1 MGKMERKHWNVPK
14 VVTSIVLSLTILLS
28 GTSVLALGTEGSA
41 NQTLTSSY
49 TSFDTDKTYS
59 IWLKEGAETTSDPL
73 SVIRQTKYRWNI
85 DGGGKAFDAVVHL
98 DYETGNNCEM
108 EFEYQG
114 DGYYSIKYAGS
125 SYWIDTKGNNGK
137 ADEPLHQYHQD
148 TGRDN
153 QCFCFIPVEGEED
166 TYYIQCKKG
175 NIYIGVKDNNIEKHS
190 EIVTVEQSDAQ
201 KWLIKPT
208 DEIMTS
214 GKEVKL
220 LGSSDGVYEP
230 KDGAPLFTLN
240 PEGYDC
246 DANVNLDGSAIGD
259 CLHLYYIGTSSKITA
274 EWIDSKQAY
283 KLRSYGNQENSLT
296 CQVWDVAGQSVDPEE
311 YATIHVWSEKDD
323 DANDVACQLWRFI
336 PVEGKSNVYYIYNVN
351 SRLYLSID
359 GGHSES
365 AKNDV
370 NGVELVQ
377 SATACPWELNLLNQ
391 NSLNAYTKDSNVD
404 EINAGN
410 WMSKLPG
417 SMYLSEVN
425 IPGTHDAGAANLTF
439 EIDTICQQLYLDEQ
453 LNAGIRAWDLRID
466 GTSLDVD
473 DDPNIVHGE
482 TIATCLT
489 RNGLD
494 ILELSEVMNTAKT
507 FLASHPQETI
517 VVTLKRDGAGTDEG
531 VADCVLEYIKDSSY
545 PIYRPA
551 AEDSGK
557 VPTLDEVRGK
567 IVFVRRLTLSNEY
580 IADLDKQSENLSYSL
595 AGAFGPDA
603 SAWDNN
609 DYSAEK
615 NAQKVCDTVYVQD
628 NYGERD
634 ADEKLAY
641 FTGTIDDATD
651 QKLTKDGNAYLF
663 NYSAAK
669 DTLGQPREIN
679 KSLMGESRL
688 DQPTSLDKKKTLGIV
703 MTNYIDAKLSERIY
717 MTNFA
722 STSSAVS
729 QFADVQKHWAYDGI
743 SYCVENNLMNG
754 VSETRF
760 APDGTSA
767 RAMLVTVLYRL
778 EGAPEVDAC
787 SFSDVPAGEWYRDAV
802 IWAAENKIVEG
813 YNGKF
818 SPTASITRE
827 AFATILYRYAEYKG
841 YDVSAGEDTNILS
854 FADAGKIS
862 SWAKDAMQWAV
873 AAGLMNGKSQNNIDP
888 SGKATRA
895 EMATILYRFCENVVQ

>member
-1 MGKMERKHWNVPK
+1 MERFERKRVNVPK
-14 VVTSIVLSLTILLS
+14 AVTSIVLALTILLS
-28 GTSVLALGTEGSA
+28 GTSVLALGTDGLV
-41 NQTLTSSY
+41 NQTLTN
-49 TSFDTDKTYS
+49 TPESFDTNKTYS
-59 IWLKEGAETTSDPL
+59 IWLKEGSESTDDPL

-85 DGGGKAFDAVVHL
+85 NGGGNTFNAVVHL
-98 DYETGNNCEM
+98 DYETGDNCEM
-108 EFEYQG
+108 TFKDLG
-114 DGYYSIKYAGS
+114 NGYYGIKYDGS
-125 SYWIDTKGNNGK
+125 SYWIDTEGDNGK
-137 ADEPLHQYHQD
+137 TDEVLHQYHTD
-148 TGRDN
+148 LKRDN
-153 QCFCFIPVEGEED
+153 QYFRFIPVEGEED

-175 NIYIGVKDNNIEKHS
+175 DVYIGIENNNIAQYSK
-190 EIVTVEQSDAQ
+190 IVTTEKSDAQ

-208 DEIMTS
+208 GEIMSS

-220 LGSSDGVYEP
+220 LGSSDGVYKP
-230 KDGAPLFTLN
+230 KEGAPLFTLN

-246 DANVNLDGSAIGD
+246 DVNVNADGSAIGD
-259 CLHLYYIGTSSKITA
+259 CLHLYYIGTSAKITA

-283 KLRSYGNQENSLT
+283 KLRSYGNQENVLT
-296 CQVWDVAGQSVDPEE
+296 CQVWDVDGQSVDPEE

-323 DANDVACQLWRFI
+323 DSDDVASQLWRFI
-336 PVEGKSNVYYIYNVN
+336 PVEGKRNVYYIYNVN

-359 GGHSES
+359 GGYDKAEND
-365 AKNDV
+365 KN
-370 NGVELVQ
+370 NTKLVQ
-377 SATACPWELNLLNQ
+377 SPTAFPWKLNLLNQ
-391 NSLNAYTKDSNVD
+391 NDLNAYTEDSNVD

-439 EIDTICQQLYLDEQ
+439 EIVTICQQLYLDEQ

-466 GTSLDVD
+466 GTNLDVD

-494 ILELSEVMNTAKT
+494 ILELSEVMNTAKA

-531 VADCVLEYIKDSSY
+531 VANCVLDYIKDSTY

-551 AEDSGK
+551 GEDSGK

-567 IVFVRRLTLSNEY
+567 IVFVRRLTLSDEY
-580 IADLDKQSENLSYSL
+580 ITALDTQSEDLSYSL
-595 AGAFGPDA
+595 AGALGPDA
-603 SAWDNN
+603 STWDSN
-609 DYSAEK
+609 DYSTVK
-615 NAQKVCDTVYVQD
+615 HAQKVCDTVYVQD
-628 NYGERD
+628 NYGEGD
-634 ADEKLAY
+634 AEDKLEY

-651 QKLTKDGNAYLF
+651 QKLTKDGKAYLF

-669 DTLGQPREIN
+669 DTLSQPREIN
-679 KSLMGESRL
+679 KSLMLESRL
-688 DQPTSLDKKKTLGIV
+688 DQPASLDNKKTLGIV

-729 QFADVQKHWAYDGI
+729 QFTDVKMDWSYDGI
-743 SYCVENNLMNG
+743 CYCVENGLMKGTGATTFHPNG
-754 VSETRF
+754 E
-760 APDGTSA
+760 SA

-778 EGAPEVDAC
+778 EGEPEVGAC
-787 SFSDVPAGEWYRDAV
+787 SFSDVPADEWYTDAV
-802 IWAAENKIVEG
+802 TWAAGNKIVEG

-818 SPTASITRE
+818 SPTANITRE

-841 YDVSAGEDTNILS
+841 YDVSVGEDTNILS
-854 FADAGKIS
+854 FTDAEKIS
-862 SWAKDAMQWAV
+862 SWAKDAIQWAV
-873 AAGLMNGKSQNNIDP
+873 GAGLMNGKGQNNIDP

-895 EMATILYRFCENVVQ
+895 EMATILYRFCENVVE